1 MLALPGS
8 RRVKQG
14 DANMVPNEVTADAEL
29 ENIVDEPM
37 TFAQT
42 EDEN

>member
-1 MLALPGS
+1 MAETTTREPELDS
-8 RRVKQG
+8 
-14 DANMVPNEVTADAEL
+14 AEL
-29 ENIVDEPM
+29 APPEPM

>member
-1 MLALPGS
+1 M
-8 RRVKQG
+8 
-14 DANMVPNEVTADAEL
+14 AETTSL
-29 ENIVDEPM
+29 ETELDGAEPMPAEPM